1 MSNTEARKDVIRRLA
16 FKKAVSDT
24 YSAVKRLELEAE
36 SFAAKDAD
44 GTQYGEQKI
53 QSVAQEGVAIA
64 GNVTLEAARSACIE
78 FKVSHE
84 VLAAQENKNPQ
95 EIPEGSTC
103 VDITDDAQR
112 QNVLKNMAA
121 EKRVVE
127 NRHNATTVSGNKGGH
142 MDGLLG
148 TQRRKAEAQ
157 QAAVREK
164 KLKQHRQQSL
174 RKNAVQKH
182 LREHE
187 PYKARY
193 ARFSNSNGKQAA
205 SKSVRQCIQEVWQKI
220 KVLAAK
226 VVEKLSG
233 VSLYILLGV
242 LVVVLLVLITGAV
255 AAVVG
260 SPMGIL
266 LADETNDPNSIPIS
280 VIVRE
285 INAEFEE
292 ELEHI
297 IASHPECDEV
307 NIHYLYPE
315 DQSWKDFWPEILA
328 LYAVDANMNR
338 GETVMVLNAESKNRI
353 REIFWQTHSID
364 AVVEVVGVPT
374 RNDPNEETIEES
386 ETDGLEDLTEDQS
399 PMYSSVLNISVHSK
413 TIDQICML
421 HGFSREQIDIMIE
434 LLRESIWGIF

>member
-1 MSNTEARKDVIRRLA
+1 
-16 FKKAVSDT
+16 
-24 YSAVKRLELEAE
+24 
-36 SFAAKDAD
+36 
-44 GTQYGEQKI
+44 
-53 QSVAQEGVAIA
+53 
-64 GNVTLEAARSACIE
+64 
-78 FKVSHE
+78 
-84 VLAAQENKNPQ
+84 
-95 EIPEGSTC
+95 
-103 VDITDDAQR
+103 
-112 QNVLKNMAA
+112 
-121 EKRVVE
+121 
-127 NRHNATTVSGNKGGH
+127 
-142 MDGLLG
+142 MDGFSG
-148 TQRRKAEAQ
+148 VQRRKAEAQ

-220 KVLAAK
+220 KGLAAK

-266 LADETNDPNSIPIS
+266 LADEANDPNSIPIS
-280 VIVRE
+280 VIVQE
-285 INAEFEE
+285 INTEFEE
-292 ELEHI
+292 ELERI

-315 DQSWKDFWPEILA
+315 GQTWKDFWPEILA
-328 LYAVDANMNR
+328 LYAVDENMNR
-338 GETVMVLNAESKNRI
+338 GEDVAVLDADSKNRI
-353 REIFWQTHSID
+353 REIFWQMHSID
-364 AVVEVVGVPT
+364 VVVEMVEVPSSSFP
-374 RNDPNEETIEES
+374 RPEQEGDYSDEEKNEEDFDDIQKIE
-386 ETDGLEDLTEDQS
+386 L
-399 PMYSSVLNISVHSK
+399 SK
-413 TIDQICML
+413 TSQVLERRYIL
-421 HGFSREQIDIMIE
+421 HIIISSERLDYMADVFCLNQEQRSTLYE
-434 LLRESIWGIF
+434 LLSVPMRANLQALCDSTT